1 MGTARYALAV
11 GVYADSQEAASDLR
25 AITAPE
31 TFGDVVG
38 GAGILRR
45 DWQGSALNQG
55 SGGTLAYGIGTGAAA
70 GIVAGV
76 VFGGPLVGAVVGA
89 VVGGVVGRRMGR
101 REIEG
106 LVAAVGD
113 TVPIGGTAVIAV
125 VVEEQLP
132 AVRAAMTLALRTSGR
147 VLDEGPLTTYARS
160 LVRGNPTV
168 MEALD
173 VQQGKPDGR

>member
-1 MGTARYALAV
+1 MGSVQYALVV
-11 GVYADSQEAASDLR
+11 GVYADAHEAASDLR
-25 AITAPE
+25 DITDPAE
-31 TFGDVVG
+31 FGDAVG

-45 DWQGSALNQG
+45 DWQGSALSQG

-76 VFGGPLVGAVVGA
+76 VLGGPLIGA
-89 VVGGVVGRRMGR
+89 VVGGALGGLVGRRMGR

-106 LVAAVGD
+106 LVEAVAD
-113 TVPIGGTAVIAV
+113 TVPVGGTALVAV

-132 AVRAAMTLALRTSGR
+132 MVRAAMIRSLRSSGR
-147 VLDEGPLTTYARS
+147 VLDEGPLTAYARS

-173 VQQGKPDGR
+173 AQQGNRDRQ

>member
-1 MGTARYALAV
+1 
-11 GVYADSQEAASDLR
+11 
-25 AITAPE
+25 
-31 TFGDVVG
+31 
-38 GAGILRR
+38 
-45 DWQGSALNQG
+45 
-55 SGGTLAYGIGTGAAA
+55 
-70 GIVAGV
+70 
-76 VFGGPLVGAVVGA
+76 
-89 VVGGVVGRRMGR
+89 MGR

-173 VQQGKPDGR
+173 AQQGKPDGR

>member
-1 MGTARYALAV
+1 MDTARYALAV
-11 GVYADSQEAASDLR
+11 GVYADSEEAASDLR

-45 DWQGSALNQG
+45 DWRGSALNQG

-89 VVGGVVGRRMGR
+89 VVGGVIGRRMGR
-101 REIEG
+101 REIDG

-113 TVPIGGTAVIAV
+113 TVPVGGTAVIAV

-132 AVRAAMTLALRTSGR
+132 AVRAAMTQALRTSGR
-147 VLDEGPLTTYARS
+147 VLDQGPLTTYARS

-168 MEALD
+168 MDALD
-173 VQQGKPDGR
+173 AQQGKPDGR

>member
-45 DWQGSALNQG
+45 DWGGSALNQG

-76 VFGGPLVGAVVGA
+76 VLGWPLVGAGVGA
-89 VVGGVVGRRMGR
+89 VAGGLIGRRMGR

-113 TVPIGGTAVIAV
+113 TVPVGGTAVLAV